1 MVNTTLLPI
10 ANPQDVVY
18 HNEAYTNDSATSSA
32 DATPDA
38 KPPNGAATYG
48 DGSLS
53 PQRHQSFIVAVI
65 SAIRNAANTA
75 KHSVVQQP
83 PPPYVQPR
91 VALSAA
97 CTSIDELAGDESDAT
112 EMLDSETEP
121 CLMMENVLEDV
132 SMPDTHSHNLVSSSV
147 AVSAAASAVA
157 GVGSL
162 VTPPSHLQLTD
173 LACPSAMGKEEESIH
188 NLSQAIL
195 NRQHIE
201 LQSSRLAMRTMSEH
215 SSGSDELGGGG
226 GCDQSVAEQP
236 SMVSEFSGSCAQPLV
251 DQIIGVDNL
260 VTKLLKVLRIIQM
273 DNDNC
278 IQQLIGD
285 KNGLQLS
292 KEELLLRLHDWEQL
306 NAKLR
311 GDLDAVSGQLKGCS
325 CELAHSKI
333 ELQRHRSEID
343 VGFCCC
349 LMLIDIFHRQHL
361 VSGRDSTWTSAR

>member
-1 MVNTTLLPI
+1 MLFAI

-18 HNEAYTNDSATSSA
+18 HNEAYTNDSAASSA
-32 DATPDA
+32 DATPDT
-38 KPPNGAATYG
+38 KPPNGGSFG

-65 SAIRNAANTA
+65 SAIRNAASTA
-75 KHSVVQQP
+75 KHSMVHPQAPLPAHAHHQQ
-83 PPPYVQPR
+83 QSAR
-91 VALSAA
+91 GALSAA
-97 CTSIDELAGDESDAT
+97 CNSIDELAGDESDTT

-132 SMPDTHSHNLVSSSV
+132 SMPDTHSHNMVSSASV
-147 AVSAAASAVA
+147 AVPVPSAAGGGAA
-157 GVGSL
+157 
-162 VTPPSHLQLTD
+162 VTPPLHLQLHD
-173 LACPSAMGKEEESIH
+173 VACPSAMGKEEESIH

-215 SSGSDELGGGG
+215 SSGSDELGAGGVG
-226 GCDQSVAEQP
+226 DQSVAEQP

-311 GDLDAVSGQLKGCS
+311 ADLDVVSAQLKGNS
-325 CELAHSKI
+325 GELAHSKI
-333 ELQRHRSEID
+333 ELQRYRSEID
-343 VGFCCC
+343 VSVG
-349 LMLIDIFHRQHL
+349 L
-361 VSGRDSTWTSAR
+361 VHAIHWI